1 MLTCF
6 CLNCKMQWKGEGFN
20 CKKGSLHREGEFH
33 GYSAVVVVVGL
44 AGACHASL
52 VSRKIVPG
60 SHDSRMTRR
69 SWAWWHQEDGI
80 LTSVILLQLRERKS
94 QITSIVQTL
103 NAPLVRTM
111 GLPLYPSFDNYGM
124 VISPYFPFN

>member
-1 MLTCF
+1 MFTCF

-33 GYSAVVVVVGL
+33 GYIAVVVVVVGL

-60 SHDSRMTRR
+60 SHDSRMTRW

-80 LTSVILLQLRERKS
+80 LTSVILLHLRERKS

-103 NAPLVRTM
+103 NAPLVRTV
-111 GLPLYPSFDNYGM
+111 GLPLSLVLTTM
-124 VISPYFPFN
+124 VVSPYFPFN